1 MMRPPILWYI
11 ITNEKKTQEGEK
23 NNEILA
29 QLGYSHREVDTLAA
43 AGVIEVQL

>member
-1 MMRPPILWYI
+1 MMRPPVLWYI
-11 ITNEKKTQEGEK
+11 IINEKKTQEEEK

-29 QLGYSHREVDTLAA
+29 QRGYSHRDIDTPAA